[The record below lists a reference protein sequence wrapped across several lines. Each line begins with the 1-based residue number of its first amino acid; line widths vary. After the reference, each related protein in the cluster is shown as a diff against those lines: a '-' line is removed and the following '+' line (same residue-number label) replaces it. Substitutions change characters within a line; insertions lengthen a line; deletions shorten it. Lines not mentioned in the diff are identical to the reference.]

1 MTVQFNVFLSTS
13 CVPGIVLGNW
23 EETGIKK
30 IKKVLA
36 LKELI
41 ILREKKKICINN
53 CKYREVS

>member
-41 ILREKKKICINN
+41 ILREKNIYINN
-53 CKYREVS
+53 CKYRDVS